1 MEKRVYG
8 QDELVTM
15 KNIMDLVVAMANKGH
30 ERDKCVKQAGVIVDQ
45 KMNIIAKSGDGRH
58 HNELDHATMCLINEA
73 AGLGDYILTGLDGSL
88 LNFFLYLTSILVYIY
103 REPCIMCSM
112 ALSHSRVRTVFYLEP
127 DGLNGALG
135 SKEEIHARPELN
147 HRLVALVSN
156 Y

>member
-1 MEKRVYG
+1 VYG

-88 LNFFLYLTSILVYIY
+88 LNFFVLLDFH
-103 REPCIMCSM
+103 
-112 ALSHSRVRTVFYLEP
+112 LSLHLS
-127 DGLNGALG
+127 
-135 SKEEIHARPELN
+135 
-147 HRLVALVSN
+147 
-156 Y
+156 

>member
-1 MEKRVYG
+1 MYG

-45 KMNIIAKSGDGRH
+45 KMNIIAKRGDGRH

-88 LNFFLYLTSILVYIY
+88 LKFFFFFLFDFHFSLH
-103 REPCIMCSM
+103 
-112 ALSHSRVRTVFYLEP
+112 LS
-127 DGLNGALG
+127 
-135 SKEEIHARPELN
+135 
-147 HRLVALVSN
+147 
-156 Y
+156 